1 MDFFDVFGEMLVI
14 LAAIA
19 AGFAANRLGYLGGET
34 DQRISKLLLNITMPA
49 MIVAAVIT
57 GEELPEIGTILSI
70 LEVSV
75 VFYLLAFAFVL
86 LVPRFLPGTP
96 GQKGV
101 WRYALA
107 FPNVGFIGYP
117 VAVALFGEGALF
129 YAAILALPFNLLSFS
144 LGPLLLAGAARF
156 RWKQLFAPCIVA
168 SVLGLV
174 LALTRLRP
182 PALVGEILDFTGGI
196 TVPLSLLVVG
206 SLLAGM
212 PAGQVLRSPRLWV
225 LTDGG
230 YPGNPVGDEPARLV
244 RIDPESFT
252 VEKEFVFAEDASPSD
267 LQVSED
273 GRSLYFLDGDI
284 WKMDIGASE
293 VPSEPYIVT
302 DASYLYALTVNP
314 ATGDIYAADAMDFS
328 QAGVVSRYSP
338 DGKLTDEFNV
348 GVCPGAFCWY

>member
-117 VAVALFGEGALF
+117 VAVALFGDGALF

-212 PAGQVLRSPRLWV
+212 PAGQVFRSPRAV
-225 LTDGG
+225 GADGHPAAG
-230 YPGNPVGDEPARLV
+230 PAGDAVPDPAPHGAGAPGAGHRRHPDGHARGGE
-244 RIDPESFT
+244 R
-252 VEKEFVFAEDASPSD
+252 DASEHGVRRRHGVHGPD
-267 LQVSED
+267 HLPDHGVLHRHHPHRGRTAAVSGE
-273 GRSLYFLDGDI
+273 RS
-284 WKMDIGASE
+284 
-293 VPSEPYIVT
+293 
-302 DASYLYALTVNP
+302 
-314 ATGDIYAADAMDFS
+314 
-328 QAGVVSRYSP
+328 SR
-338 DGKLTDEFNV
+338 
-348 GVCPGAFCWY
+348 CPISNN

>member
-212 PAGQVLRSPRLWV
+212 PAGQVFRSP
-225 LTDGG
+225 DCG
-230 YPGNPVGDEPARLV
+230 
-244 RIDPESFT
+244 
-252 VEKEFVFAEDASPSD
+252 
-267 LQVSED
+267 
-273 GRSLYFLDGDI
+273 
-284 WKMDIGASE
+284 
-293 VPSEPYIVT
+293 
-302 DASYLYALTVNP
+302 
-314 ATGDIYAADAMDFS
+314 
-328 QAGVVSRYSP
+328 
-338 DGKLTDEFNV
+338 
-348 GVCPGAFCWY
+348 C

>member
-101 WRYALA
+101 WRYA
-107 FPNVGFIGYP
+107 FIGYP
-117 VAVALFGEGALF
+117 VAVALFGDGALF
-129 YAAILALPFNLLSFS
+129 YAAVLALPFNLLSFS

-174 LALTRLRP
+174 LGLRP
-182 PALVGEILDFTGGI
+182 WWGRCWT
-196 TVPLSLLVVG
+196 
-206 SLLAGM
+206 
-212 PAGQVLRSPRLWV
+212 LW
-225 LTDGG
+225 G
-230 YPGNPVGDEPARLV
+230 
-244 RIDPESFT
+244 
-252 VEKEFVFAEDASPSD
+252 ASPCPCRCWWWDPCWRACPPDRCS
-267 LQVSED
+267 
-273 GRSLYFLDGDI
+273 
-284 WKMDIGASE
+284 AP
-293 VPSEPYIVT
+293 PSC
-302 DASYLYALTVNP
+302 
-314 ATGDIYAADAMDFS
+314 G
-328 QAGVVSRYSP
+328 
-338 DGKLTDEFNV
+338 
-348 GVCPGAFCWY
+348 C

>member
-34 DQRISKLLLNITMPA
+34 DQKISKLLLNITMPA

-57 GEELPEIGTILSI
+57 GEELPDLGTILSI

-117 VAVALFGEGALF
+117 VAVALFGDGALF

-182 PALVGEILDFTGGI
+182 PALVGEMLDFVGGI

-212 PAGQVLRSPRLWV
+212 PAGQVLRSPKLWLLTFLRLLV
-225 LTDGG
+225 LPAALWLILRPMDLEYLVMGIAVTQMAMPVAVNGTLLSMEYGG
-230 YPGNPVGDEPARLV
+230 DTEGMAQITFLST
-244 RIDPESFT
+244 I
-252 VEKEFVFAEDASPSD
+252 AS
-267 LQVSED
+267 
-273 GRSLYFLDGDI
+273 
-284 WKMDIGASE
+284 
-293 VPSEPYIVT
+293 IVT
-302 DASYLYALTVNP
+302 IPVIAALLLCAEKGARDAPYPT
-314 ATGDIYAADAMDFS
+314 TGIPC
-328 QAGVVSRYSP
+328 GGP
-338 DGKLTDEFNV
+338 DRRR
-348 GVCPGAFCWY
+348 

>member
-117 VAVALFGEGALF
+117 VAVALFGDGALF

-182 PALVGEILDFTGGI
+182 PALVGEMLDFVGGI

-212 PAGQVLRSPRLWV
+212 PAGQVLRSPKLWLLTFLRLLV
-225 LTDGG
+225 LPAALWLILRPMDLEYLVMGIAVTQMAMPVAVNGTLLSMEYGG
-230 YPGNPVGDEPARLV
+230 DTEGMAQITFLST
-244 RIDPESFT
+244 I
-252 VEKEFVFAEDASPSD
+252 AS
-267 LQVSED
+267 
-273 GRSLYFLDGDI
+273 
-284 WKMDIGASE
+284 
-293 VPSEPYIVT
+293 IVT
-302 DASYLYALTVNP
+302 IPVIAAL
-314 ATGDIYAADAMDFS
+314 
-328 QAGVVSRYSP
+328 
-338 DGKLTDEFNV
+338 LL
-348 GVCPGAFCWY
+348 